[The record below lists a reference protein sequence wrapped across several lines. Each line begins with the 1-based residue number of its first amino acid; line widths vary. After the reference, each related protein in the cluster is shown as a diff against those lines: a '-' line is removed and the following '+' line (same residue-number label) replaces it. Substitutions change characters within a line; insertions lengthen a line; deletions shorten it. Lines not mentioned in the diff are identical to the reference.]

1 MITVRKVKSLR
12 RIIKNVRRTG
22 KRIGFVPTMGALH
35 EGHLSLIRR
44 GRKES
49 DFLAVSVFVNPTQ
62 FGPGEDFE
70 RYPRRL
76 ARDRHLL
83 EEEGVDLLF
92 APDVSEMYPEGFSTY
107 VVQEKLTEVLC
118 GRSRPVHF
126 RGVTTIVTKLLNLLE
141 PDRVYFGQKDYQQ
154 SVVIRRMVKDLN
166 IDTRVVVCPTVRER
180 GGLAVSSRNDY
191 LSQEERKKAL
201 CVYEALKVARSLA
214 REGQRDCRKIID
226 AMKRRVLQEKGV
238 RIDYVSIVDPET
250 LEELSM
256 LEGKAVAAVAVWVGK
271 TRLIDNARIYPKRK

>member
-70 RYPRRL
+70 RYTRRL